1 MRANRRF
8 LVLAASLLGLLIGQS
23 IAADQK
29 SGSAAN
35 NLHKLNLQVD
45 QVDAGEVNIDPAF
58 QVAIYENLIT
68 ELEKSKRFEQVYRS
82 GDSRAS
88 AQNDLLILKV
98 EVKKFDEGSETKRAV
113 TTVAGATKL
122 KVEYSLRTPG
132 GQVVR
137 QEVVN
142 ASVRFIGNNMRVTHN
157 LARSIAKEIKKSTI
171 PEMTTSMLEY
181 VKQLAQIDI
190 PL

>member
-1 MRANRRF
+1 M
-8 LVLAASLLGLLIGQS
+8 VTQCV
-23 IAADQK
+23 AADQN
-29 SGSAAN
+29 SGSTAN
-35 NLHKLNLQVD
+35 GVHKWNIQVQ
-45 QVDAGEVNIDPAF
+45 QVDAGDVNLDPAF

-68 ELEKSKRFEQVYRS
+68 ELEKTKKFEQVYRS
-82 GDSRAS
+82 GDRRAS
-88 AQNDLLILKV
+88 AQNDLLVLKI
-98 EVKKFDEGSETKRAV
+98 EVKKFDAGSETKRAV

-132 GQVVR
+132 GQVVK

-157 LARSIAKEIKKSTI
+157 LASSIAKAVKKSTI
-171 PEMTTSMLEY
+171 PETSASMSQY
-181 VKQLAQIDI
+181 MQQLAQIDL